1 MRFLGQLQS
10 ELPRCYSAADAL
22 VLASSREGWPSV
34 LLEAMACGTPVV
46 AARVDGTPEVVTS
59 RAAGVLFEPRT
70 VAALA
75 DAIRGLLKNPPE
87 RAETRRHAEQFSWDE
102 TTRGQLALFERVV
115 GSISRPGSAPPISH
129 G

>member
-1 MRFLGQLQS
+1 MRWDVARELDRTHG
-10 ELPRCYSAADAL
+10 LPRL
-22 VLASSREGWPSV
+22 SV
-34 LLEAMACGTPVV
+34 FETLHRT
-46 AARVDGTPEVVTS
+46 DTS
-59 RAAGVLFEPRT
+59 RDIERGRG
-70 VAALA
+70 AALA
-75 DAIRGLLKNPPE
+75 DAIHGLLKNPPE